1 MREGTRERG
10 NVEYER
16 IEEERVWALQGAFQG
31 ALRGSRGRQPFLNVY
46 VHRVCRQGFWHM
58 LRTASALKTDL
69 RVLAMMQTFRN
80 TGVGVL
86 NL

>member
-1 MREGTRERG
+1 MGLARGLPGGIAREPG
-10 NVEYER
+10 
-16 IEEERVWALQGAFQG
+16 QGAG
-31 ALRGSRGRQPFLNVY
+31 AGSRGRQPFPNVY